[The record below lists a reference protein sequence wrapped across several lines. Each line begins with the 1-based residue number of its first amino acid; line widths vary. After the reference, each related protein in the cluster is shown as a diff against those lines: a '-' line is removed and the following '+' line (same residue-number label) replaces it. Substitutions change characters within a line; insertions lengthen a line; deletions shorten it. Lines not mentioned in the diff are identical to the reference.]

1 MGHCL
6 DRNKHRNAIHWHPS
20 RLQSHRGIP
29 LIERIQCHDGVAIE
43 TKVRMHSA
51 SGYPLWLGCFW
62 CQLFREWDIQSQPVK
77 ARLQAEI
84 IVSFRAMAGVNL
96 YHPHYWYFLPRTM
109 INESCPAVE
118 SNTNAGRVAPFG
130 EVSAK
135 PWGNWN
141 IAVRTSIRVDI
152 SLYIGQQDFINT
164 IVKLSTEIGVACEY
178 LFLYDLYKINPI
190 ANRASRAPLFNG
202 ADTRNKTNR
211 SSISLYRRSKQP

>member
-1 MGHCL
+1 
-6 DRNKHRNAIHWHPS
+6 
-20 RLQSHRGIP
+20 
-29 LIERIQCHDGVAIE
+29 
-43 TKVRMHSA
+43 
-51 SGYPLWLGCFW
+51 
-62 CQLFREWDIQSQPVK
+62 
-77 ARLQAEI
+77 
-84 IVSFRAMAGVNL
+84 
-96 YHPHYWYFLPRTM
+96 M

-118 SNTNAGRVAPFG
+118 SNTNADRVAPFG

-164 IVKLSTEIGVACEY
+164 IVKLSTEIGVAGEY